1 MDLTKVKLQNMTEG
15 DLVDLAMFLEI
26 PQSNTLVTAFDGGL
40 MNLQQLIDTGNTTIV
55 KFCNFMLQNIDPY
68 PILVQKV
75 MFRLNILRQ
84 LEGDTSRMENGTML
98 GMTGL
103 HYAAKEECNDH
114 LRLLRSLIPF
124 RVDESFMS
132 HHISQPR
139 FIGK

>member
-40 MNLQQLIDTGNTTIV
+40 MNIQQLLDTGNTTIV
-55 KFCNFMLQNIDPY
+55 KFSTFILQNIDPY

-75 MFRLNILRQ
+75 MYRLNILRQ

-98 GMTGL
+98 GMTGVT
-103 HYAAKEECNDH
+103 YIAKEECNDH

-124 RVDESFMS
+124 KVDESFMAK
-132 HHISQPR
+132 HTSQPR
-139 FIGK
+139 YVGR